1 MKTTCKKSRVLSLFM
16 GVVMAASLCVP
27 AAAVGGSVH
36 LYVGGTDKGMYTTE
50 NPVSLF
56 TDGAETLTSVTVS
69 AAGGEDKVLTAANLD
84 KTETYTLS
92 GGTQYQ
98 VTKNTNSNGYKE
110 YSFRWLNTL
119 NDNITVSVDST
130 QASYTVYARY
140 GALNQNN
147 NNGGANTC
155 TMDANATTS
164 VDGGEQYSVTYTP
177 NLNQEITYIKL
188 TCDSNDGKSE
198 LIPVSKTSGSVY
210 GVNYSISKSGSD
222 VTVKFDVTRNMYV
235 TALTEQAKV
244 RHDLTVTADAH
255 SSANITRE
263 SVVEGT
269 SKSVTFTP
277 ASGYNI
283 GAIEITDGSATATIS
298 DKGTGVTVNG
308 HSYTLSRKVDG
319 SAVLSIPGM
328 TADVSVRVA
337 STTQTKYVKVTCD
350 SNTNSA
356 VEGINYVTSG
366 DPFEVSFTPDSSTMV
381 MSFTVT
387 TPQGTFTADQD
398 DAYIRINNEYVPIY
412 VGYNGKVTIQLRNVT
427 SNMTIACTARDT
439 VHDINVRTDNG
450 ITADY
455 RQDTVDDGDDA
466 TVTFSPN
473 TGYSVEEIR
482 VTYDG
487 TTYKVRPDRASYIR
501 VDGMRWEITSGLSG
515 AYTLHMT
522 DIKHD
527 VTVWGKKTYTS
538 GSGSTSGTY
547 RISTSED
554 SHSDVSYTG
563 SNPFD
568 YDEAT
573 TVTVDTD
580 SNYIVDYVRFSMNG
594 RTATIEPF
602 DSTFTLDGIEY
613 NVYWTSNRHV
623 EIYINEWTGN
633 LSVTARSERGTERD
647 WNGNYTGTYRITK
660 SEDTHSNVSY
670 TGSNP
675 FSYGESSTVRVYTDN
690 NYIVDYVRFTM
701 GGSTVDVKPFTT
713 VFTLNGNAYYVSWT
727 TNANFSV
734 YFGTL
739 TGNLSVNAHSVRG
752 TEKNYSG
759 AIVNPGNNGTT
770 LHTAYMA
777 GYGNGYF
784 GPNDNLSRAQA
795 LTVLTRLFSNQSDSN
810 LRAYGYVN
818 YFNDTSAG
826 AWYSPY
832 VGYAQSIGAL
842 SVLPGDGTNN
852 LYPNKPITRAEFV
865 ALMCKFTNVSVNGT
879 SANSRFNDVPSTY
892 WAVKYINYA
901 TNAGWISGYG
911 NGCFGPNDSLTRAQ
925 ICVMLNK
932 ATGRIASGSGAMY
945 APTFKDVSPNFW
957 AYNDIC
963 EATTTHTVNNVM
975 NGIEVWINY

>member
-1 MKTTCKKSRVLSLFM
+1 MKSTCKRNRVFSLFL
-16 GVVMAASLCVP
+16 GVVMTASLCVP
-27 AAAVGGSVH
+27 AYAAGGSVH
-36 LYVGGTDKGMYTTE
+36 LYVGGSDKGMYTTE

-56 TDGAETLTSVTVS
+56 TDGAETLTTVTVS
-69 AAGGEDKVLTAANLD
+69 AAGGEDRVLTASSLD

-98 VTKNTNSNGYKE
+98 VTKSTNSNGYKE
-110 YSFRWLNTL
+110 YAFRWLNSL
-119 NDNITVSVDST
+119 NDNITVSVESAP
-130 QASYTVYARY
+130 ASYTVYARY

-155 TMDANATTS
+155 TMDANATTT
-164 VDGGEQYSVTYTP
+164 VDGGDQYSVTYTP

-198 LIPVSKTSGSVY
+198 LIPVSKTSGTLA
-210 GVNYSISKSGSD
+210 GVNYRISQSGSD
-222 VTVKFDVTRNMYV
+222 VTVSFDVTRNMYV
-235 TALTEQAKV
+235 TALTEQSKT
-244 RHDLTVTADAH
+244 RHELTVTADAH
-255 SSANITRE
+255 SSANVTRE

-283 GAIEITDGSATATIS
+283 GAIEITDGSSTATIS
-298 DKGTGVTVNG
+298 DKGTNVTVNG
-308 HSYTLSRKVDG
+308 HSYSLSRKIDG

-328 TADVSVRVA
+328 TADVSIRVA
-337 STTQTKYVKVTCD
+337 STTQTRYVQVSCD
-350 SNTNSA
+350 KNTSSTA
-356 VEGINYVTSG
+356 EGINYVTSG
-366 DPFEVSFTPDSSTMV
+366 DPFEVTFTPDSSTMV
-381 MSFTVT
+381 MSFSVT

-412 VGYNGKVTIQLRNVT
+412 TGFNGKVTIQLRNVT
-427 SNMTIACTARDT
+427 SNMTISCTARDT
-439 VHDINVRTDNG
+439 VHDINVRTDTG

-455 RQDTVDDGDDA
+455 RQDTVDDGEDA
-466 TVTFSPN
+466 TVTFTPN
-473 TGYSVEEIR
+473 SGYSVQEIR

-487 TTYKVRPDRASYIR
+487 STYKARPDRVSYIR

-515 AYTLHMT
+515 SYTLHMT

-527 VTVWGKKTYTS
+527 VTVWGKKTYSS
-538 GSGSTSGTY
+538 GSGNGSGSY

-573 TVTVDTD
+573 TITVDTD
-580 SNYIVDYVRFSMNG
+580 TNYIVDYVRFSMNG
-594 RTATIEPF
+594 RTATLEPF
-602 DSTFTLDGIEY
+602 DSTITLDGIEY
-613 NVYWTSNRHV
+613 NVYWTTNRHV
-623 EIYINEWTGN
+623 EIYFDEWTGN

-647 WNGNYTGTYRITK
+647 WNGNYTGSYRISKT
-660 SEDTHSNVSY
+660 EDTHSNVSY

-675 FSYGESSTVRVYTDN
+675 FSWGESSTVRVYTDN
-690 NYIVDYVRFTM
+690 KYIVDYVRFTM
-701 GGSTVDVKPFTT
+701 GGKSVDIKPFTT
-713 VFTLNGNAYYVSWT
+713 SMTLDGNTYYVNWT

-739 TGNLSVNAHSVRG
+739 TGNLTVNAHSVRG
-752 TEKNYSG
+752 TEKNYNGST
-759 AIVNPGNNGTT
+759 INPGGTVGI
-770 LHTAYMA
+770 HTAYMA

-795 LTVLTRLFSNQSDSN
+795 LAVLSRLYSNMSDYD
-810 LRAYGYVN
+810 LRSYGYN
-818 YFNDTSAG
+818 SYYNDTPAG

-832 VGYAQSIGAL
+832 VGYAKQVGAL
-842 SVLPGDGTNN
+842 SVLPSDNTGN

-865 ALMCKFTNVSVNGT
+865 ALMCKFANISVNGT
-879 SANSRFNDVPSTY
+879 TNASRYNDVSSSY

-901 TNAGWISGYG
+901 TTAGWINGYTNG
-911 NGCFGPNDSLTRAQ
+911 NFGPNDSLTRAQ
-925 ICVMLNK
+925 ICVMLNR
-932 ATGRIASGSGAMY
+932 ATGRIANGSGAIY
-945 APTFKDVSPNFW
+945 ARSFKDVSPVFW
-957 AYNDIC
+957 AYNDIG
-963 EATTTHTVNNVM
+963 EATTSHTVVSIS
-975 NGIEVWINY
+975 NGIEVWGN

>member
-1 MKTTCKKSRVLSLFM
+1 MKSTCKRNRVFSLLL
-16 GVVMAASLCVP
+16 GVVMTASLCVP
-27 AAAVGGSVH
+27 AYAAGGSVH
-36 LYVGGTDKGMYTTE
+36 LYVGGSDKGMYTTE

-56 TDGAETLTSVTVS
+56 TDGAETLTTVTVS
-69 AAGGEDKVLTAANLD
+69 AAGGEDRVLTASSLD

-98 VTKNTNSNGYKE
+98 VTKSTNSNGYKE
-110 YSFRWLNTL
+110 YAFRWLNSL
-119 NDNITVSVDST
+119 NDNITVSVESAP
-130 QASYTVYARY
+130 ASYTVYARY

-155 TMDANATTS
+155 TMDANATTT
-164 VDGGEQYSVTYTP
+164 VDGGDQYSVTYTP

-198 LIPVSKTSGSVY
+198 LIPVSKTSGTLA
-210 GVNYSISKSGSD
+210 GVNYRISQSGSD
-222 VTVKFDVTRNMYV
+222 VTVSFDVTRNMYV
-235 TALTEQAKV
+235 TALTEQSKT
-244 RHDLTVTADAH
+244 RHELTVTADAH
-255 SSANITRE
+255 SSANVTRE
-263 SVVEGT
+263 NVVEGT

-283 GAIEITDGSATATIS
+283 GAIEITDGGSTATIS
-298 DKGTGVTVNG
+298 EKGTSVTVNG
-308 HSYTLSRKVDG
+308 HSYSLSRKIDG

-328 TADVSVRVA
+328 TADVSIRVA
-337 STTQTKYVKVTCD
+337 STTQTRYVQVSCD
-350 SNTNSA
+350 KNTSSTA
-356 VEGINYVTSG
+356 EGINYVTSG
-366 DPFEVSFTPDSSTMV
+366 DPFEVTFTPDSSTMV
-381 MSFTVT
+381 MSFSVT

-412 VGYNGKVTIQLRNVT
+412 TGFNGKVTIQLRNVT
-427 SNMTIACTARDT
+427 SNMTISCTARDT
-439 VHDINVRTDNG
+439 VHDINVRTDTG

-455 RQDTVDDGDDA
+455 RQDTVDDGEDA
-466 TVTFSPN
+466 TVTFTPN
-473 TGYSVEEIR
+473 SGYSVQEIR

-487 TTYKVRPDRASYIR
+487 STYKARPDRVSYIR

-515 AYTLHMT
+515 SYTLHMT

-538 GSGSTSGTY
+538 GSGNGSGSY

-573 TVTVDTD
+573 TITVDTD
-580 SNYIVDYVRFSMNG
+580 TNYIVDYVRFSMNG
-594 RTATIEPF
+594 RTATLEPF
-602 DSTFTLDGIEY
+602 DSTITLDGIEY
-613 NVYWTSNRHV
+613 NVYWTTNRHV
-623 EIYINEWTGN
+623 EIYFDEWTGN

-647 WNGNYTGTYRITK
+647 WNGNYTGSYRISKT
-660 SEDTHSNVSY
+660 EDTHSNVSY

-675 FSYGESSTVRVYTDN
+675 FSWGESSTVRVYTDN
-690 NYIVDYVRFTM
+690 KYIVDYVRFTM
-701 GGSTVDVKPFTT
+701 GGKSVDIKPFTT
-713 VFTLNGNAYYVSWT
+713 SMTLDGNTYYVNWT

-739 TGNLSVNAHSVRG
+739 TGNLTVNAHSVRG
-752 TEKNYSG
+752 TEKNYNGST
-759 AIVNPGNNGTT
+759 INPGGTVGI
-770 LHTAYMA
+770 HTAYMA

-795 LTVLTRLFSNQSDSN
+795 LAVLSRLYSNMSDYD
-810 LRAYGYVN
+810 LRSYGYN
-818 YFNDTSAG
+818 SYYNDTPAG

-832 VGYAQSIGAL
+832 VGYAKQVGAL
-842 SVLPGDGTNN
+842 SVLPSDNTGN

-865 ALMCKFTNVSVNGT
+865 ALMCKFANISVNGT
-879 SANSRFNDVPSTY
+879 TNASRYNDVSSSY

-901 TNAGWISGYG
+901 TTAGWINGYTNG
-911 NGCFGPNDSLTRAQ
+911 NFGPNDSLTRAQ
-925 ICVMLNK
+925 ICVMLNR
-932 ATGRIASGSGAMY
+932 ATGRIANGSGAIY
-945 APTFKDVSPNFW
+945 ARSFKDVSPVFW
-957 AYNDIC
+957 AYNDIG
-963 EATTTHTVNNVM
+963 EATTSHTVVSIS
-975 NGIEVWINY
+975 NGIEVWGN